1 MSRLGAYSIREGDSV
16 VRNYSMG
23 TEACDMIVRLARAGR
38 ISADIETD
46 GLAEDSYTVKV
57 ISAADDTHTAVL
69 DAFNPKHVQ
78 AARDAFEIASEIVF
92 HNSPFDVPPMVHCGA
107 MSADHIWKITDTM
120 IWARMA
126 RSDQLGGKD
135 LETLEKS
142 VLGATDGTAEKDRF
156 SQWATINKYNSTEKW
171 KAARYGDKA
180 YSMYAGWDTIITYRL
195 YEPLLKEVI
204 DLYTNHP
211 FGRFG
216 ADRALAEK
224 LAWREQIVNRI
235 MLRRSAKGLDVDLGL
250 LQREQ
255 DKLAEEQADLAD
267 GMRNFG
273 IESPTN
279 GNELIGV
286 LVKAEALPKNY
297 PVTGKKKLPS
307 TAAVDLKKLTHP
319 AAKLYHSYA
328 ERNKLFSYYE
338 KARILAERTDGRLHP
353 VVGVCAA
360 VTGRMSY
367 ANPALQQFLPAA
379 REAVLGDY
387 DLTSLDFSQI
397 EPVLAANLSG
407 DTAALDIYEGSG
419 DLYQAAVRA
428 GGVTRKQGK
437 EVILA
442 GMFGQGLKALMAKLN
457 SASLEETEEI
467 REEVNKGMPRTG
479 RLIGWAMEIAA
490 EAGCVFTL
498 SGRIVPVPAGFDY
511 RGMNY
516 MIQPSA
522 YDVIAENLVTAK
534 ERGIS
539 DEIHLVMHDEF
550 IISKHVA
557 DEMQDIMN
565 TPPPR
570 LVEIIERTPV
580 IRTDRAELKE
590 RWRTLPKTGADCCGS
605 EQTVRWDGD
614 KWLCGVH

>member
-1 MSRLGAYSIREGDSV
+1 MTRFGAYSIHEGDSV

-38 ISADIETD
+38 IAADIETD

-57 ISAADDTHTAVL
+57 ISAANDTHTAVL

-78 AARDAFEIASEIVF
+78 AAKDAFGIAKEIVF
-92 HNSPFDVPPMVHCGA
+92 HNAPFDVPPLCHSGA
-107 MSADHIWKITDTM
+107 MSHDDIWKVVDTM

-126 RSDQLGGKD
+126 MSDQLGGKGLGD
-135 LETLEKS
+135 LEKS
-142 VLGATDGTAEKDRF
+142 VLGATEGNAEKDRF
-156 SQWATINKYNSTEKW
+156 SQWATINKYNTTERW

-195 YEPLLKEVI
+195 YEPLLKMVV
-204 DLYTNHP
+204 DLYSTHP

-216 ADRALAEK
+216 ADRELAEK
-224 LAWREQIVNRI
+224 LAWREQIVNRV
-235 MLRRSAKGLDVDLGL
+235 MLRRSAKGLDVDLDL

-255 DKLAEEQADLAD
+255 DKLAESQSDLAAAL
-267 GMRNFG
+267 REFG
-273 IESPTN
+273 VESPTN
-279 GNELIGV
+279 GNELIT
-286 LVKAEALPKNY
+286 ALEKDDAIPKGY
-297 PVTGKKKLPS
+297 PITGKTKKPS
-307 TAAVDLKKLTHP
+307 TAAADLKKLTHP
-319 AAKLYHSYA
+319 AATLYHSYA
-328 ERNKLFSYYE
+328 EKNKLFSYYE
-338 KARILAERTDGRLHP
+338 KARILADRTDGRLHP

-379 REAVLGDY
+379 REAVLGDSN
-387 DLTSLDFSQI
+387 LTSLDFSQI

-407 DTAALDIYEGSG
+407 DVAALDVYEGSG
-419 DLYQAAVRA
+419 DLYQAAVQA

-457 SASLEETEEI
+457 AASLEETEEI
-467 REEVNKGMPRTG
+467 RIEVNKGMPRTG
-479 RLIGWAMEIAA
+479 RLIGWAMEIAS
-490 EAGCVFTL
+490 EAGCVFTM
-498 SGRIVPVPAGFDY
+498 SGRIVPVPEGFDY

-516 MIQPSA
+516 TIQPSA
-522 YDVIAENLVTAK
+522 YDIIAENIVTAK

-550 IISKHVA
+550 VISKEAA

-570 LVEIIERTPV
+570 LVEIIGRTPV
-580 IRTDRAELKE
+580 IRTDRAELGE

-605 EQTVRWDGD
+605 EQTVRWTGTE
-614 KWLCGVH
+614 WRCWEH